1 MSNLVDARWR
11 KDWDRRLI
19 KLSSRLNQQVTSAPS
34 GIARLRESLDLSNLP
49 LTDPM
54 NIDDYIFQSST
65 ASPTGGVS
73 PSPPTEAAIATS
85 SNAVASAIPIKTKKE
100 MPDPSHFPPSAPPPH
115 DRMRNPEFGYV
126 QRRLRKTSIDETRVS
141 RLGKQHGDVQG

>member
-1 MSNLVDARWR
+1 
-11 KDWDRRLI
+11 
-19 KLSSRLNQQVTSAPS
+19 
-34 GIARLRESLDLSNLP
+34 
-49 LTDPM
+49 M

-100 MPDPSHFPPSAPPPH
+100 MQDSSHFPPSAPPPL
-115 DRMRNPEFGYV
+115 DRMRNHEFDYV

-141 RLGKQHGDVQG
+141 RLGRQHGTCNADESRNSLANDPQSSLRK